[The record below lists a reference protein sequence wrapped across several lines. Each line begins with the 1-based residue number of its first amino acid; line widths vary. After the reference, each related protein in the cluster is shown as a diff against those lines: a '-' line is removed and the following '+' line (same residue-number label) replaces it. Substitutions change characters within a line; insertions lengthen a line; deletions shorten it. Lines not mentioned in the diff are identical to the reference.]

1 MSWFRATLL
10 FTYYLHPPCIQGL
23 FAAGNLVANWLEL
36 KFSSE
41 EKFGLMPVSNRFCLD
56 VVDEGFIIHS
66 LKSAK

>member
-1 MSWFRATLL
+1 
-10 FTYYLHPPCIQGL
+10 L

-41 EKFGLMPVSNRFCLD
+41 EKFGLMLVSNRFCLD